1 MESLSPR
8 ERSTLFQGEAKAS
21 ARYQYASDVFQQC
34 PLVGERQ
41 HRFQEEHNLESPVGQ
56 RRDVH
61 LLEVARQVAGQ
72 FSSDAQSAGGV
83 VDARVTA
90 ARVRRDQPAGAGD
103 PATQIEHRSAG
114 ADPSVAGQLPN
125 LACPHEAFLTHIL
138 ARTVGGFPG
147 PPQRRQEWFTQV
159 LSHRYRRLSRGT
171 PGVAI
176 GCDVG

>member
-72 FSSDAQSAGGV
+72 FSSDAQSAGRV

-103 PATQIEHRSAG
+103 PATQIEHRNAG
-114 ADPSVAGQLPN
+114 ADPGLLSQRAD
-125 LACPHEAFLTHIL
+125 LACPHEALLAYIL
-138 ARTVGGFPG
+138 AYGVGGRPS
-147 PPQRRQEWFTQV
+147 P
-159 LSHRYRRLSRGT
+159 L
-171 PGVAI
+171 
-176 GCDVG
+176 